1 MVSINLISNL
11 GEDAKLEEIASFNHT
26 IAWFLHEAFEKQ
38 GVDARFVKELD
49 LLEKSPP
56 EADHSL
62 VISNTAMYFVAGT
75 HRLVIG
81 KTPTIYSKIRK
92 ATKGTINVY
101 IDSDYLSWFKYFD
114 YVFTVVKPISTD
126 PKCVYAG
133 WGADPDLFYP
143 EKDERALFLD
153 TNPPKHKFQRIYDIY
168 AKVIPLTGMKVYQAR
183 RPDKLSWA
191 EIREQFRKSHYYCDT
206 RPGES
211 SLTRI
216 EAATSGALLVT
227 PKPFFFPRSV
237 GSLEYIIWDTEEEL
251 IDALNTDTDPKK
263 IREKALEHSW
273 DKVAARILATLNAIY
288 Q

>member
-1 MVSINLISNL
+1 MASINLISNL

-26 IAWFLHEAFEKQ
+26 VAWFLHEAFEKK
-38 GVDARFVKELD
+38 GVEARFVKEID

-75 HRLVIG
+75 HKLVRG
-81 KTPTIYSKIRK
+81 KTPTIRSKIRK
-92 ATKGTINVY
+92 ATKEKTNIY
-101 IDSDYLSWFKYFD
+101 IDSDYPQWIRYFD
-114 YVFTVVKPISTD
+114 YVFTVVKPRSTK

-143 EKDERALFLD
+143 EKAEKALFLD
-153 TNPPKHKFQRIYDIY
+153 TNPPKPKFQRIYDIY
-168 AKVIPLTGMKVYQAR
+168 AKVIPSTGMKVYQAR
-183 RPDKLSWA
+183 RPDNLSWA
-191 EIREQFRKSHYYCDT
+191 EIREYFRKSHYYCDT

-216 EAATSGALLVT
+216 EAAISGALLVT
-227 PKPFFFPRSV
+227 PKPFYFPRSV
-237 GSLEYIIWDTEEEL
+237 GSLEYVLWDTEEEL
-251 IDALNTDTDPKK
+251 IDALNTDTDPQK

-273 DKVAARILATLNAIY
+273 DKVASRIIKTLNM
-288 Q
+288 